1 MFTGL
6 VKELATVKVLRKQNN
21 SYKLTI
27 NSDIITNELKIGES
41 VAVSG
46 VCLTVVAFSSK
57 EFTVDVM
64 PETTKITIIGNLKPG
79 DKVNLEK
86 TLTLKD
92 GLDGHIVSGHV
103 DGIGIITKT
112 TIDEIAKIVYI
123 STTSNIMKYILKKGA
138 ICIDGISLT
147 VVSVLDNVFAV
158 SLIPHTAKMTT
169 LGFKNVGDKVNLETD
184 IIGKYVE
191 KLLKFEI
198 DKNDK
203 SKVNT
208 NTLTKEKLFE
218 NGFL

>member
-6 VKELATVKVLRKQNN
+6 IKELATVKILRKQSN

-27 NSDIITNELKIGES
+27 NSDIITKDLKIGES
-41 VAVSG
+41 IAVSG
-46 VCLTVVAFSSK
+46 ACLTVVDFSTK

-64 PETTKITIIGNLKPG
+64 PETSKSTIIGYLKSG

-103 DGIGIITKT
+103 DGIGVITKMDK
-112 TIDEIAKIVYI
+112 DEIAEILHI
-123 STTSNIMKYILKKGA
+123 TTTNDVMKYIIKKGSV
-138 ICIDGISLT
+138 CIDGISLT
-147 VVSVLDNVFAV
+147 VVDVTNASFAV

-169 LGFKNVGDKVNLETD
+169 LGYKNVGDEVNLETD

-191 KLLKFEI
+191 KLLNFKIE
-198 DKNDK
+198 KTNK
-203 SKVNT
+203 SQVSNSR
-208 NTLTKEKLFE
+208 LTKEKLFE

>member
-6 VKELATVKVLRKQNN
+6 IKELATVKTLRKQSN

-27 NSDIITNELKIGES
+27 NSEVITKEIKIGES
-41 VAVSG
+41 IAVSG
-46 VCLTVVAFSSK
+46 ACLTVVDFSSK

-64 PETTKITIIGNLKPG
+64 PETSKLTIIGNLKPG

-103 DGIGIITKT
+103 DGVGIITKIT
-112 TIDEIAKIVYI
+112 MDEIAQIVYI
-123 STTSNIMKYILKKGA
+123 STTSDIMKYIIKKGS

-147 VVSVLDNVFAV
+147 VINVNDTAFAV

-169 LGFKNVGDKVNLETD
+169 LGFKNVGDKVNLEND

-191 KLLKFEI
+191 KLLNSKI
-198 DKNDK
+198 AKADK
-203 SKVNT
+203 SKVSN
-208 NTLTKEKLFE
+208 NRLTKEKLFE

>member
-123 STTSNIMKYILKKGA
+123 STTRNVMKYILKKGS

-191 KLLKFEI
+191 KLLNFEL